1 MGQIKKV
8 NQGQLVIKSMYQQSN
23 LNNLIKA
30 YISSFDHFH
39 KVFMQPV
46 ENPIDE
52 NSLQIKFSSDDISQ
66 LIEFINI

>member
-39 KVFMQPV
+39 QVFMQPV